1 MPRKKKES
9 VFPDYIRVRYPDTE
23 VLAMLTKKAIG
34 KKRSAAE
41 FAEACGLSK
50 STISRIINE
59 KFTTPVSD
67 GVIAAI
73 AKNADPESGVS
84 LKDLLAAHG
93 LIPVILV
100 NEGKAIPLDESKG
113 PKKPPRPDAN
123 NTSSYKA
130 IVDVNSSALSRA
142 VATILASSIEDN
154 LLPHR
159 FREII
164 QSALLEKGYTLELHQ
179 DIDIVKMP
187 QFRYKVPFAFTT
199 NAVEV
204 DGLHMWAFDIHDDVR
219 FSLYQKIS
227 WIFGT
232 AYIES
237 PRQNGIK
244 ISLVT
249 MDKDQ
254 FMEAKEKFKDIE
266 ITDCISIILI
276 DITNKC
282 VVEEFRIKQNNALAP
297 LISVFS
303 NAEDFFQFK
312 G

>member
-9 VFPDYIRVRYPDTE
+9 IFPDYVRVRYPDMA

-34 KKRSAAE
+34 ANRSLTE
-41 FAEACGLSK
+41 FSEACGLSK

-73 AKNADPESGVS
+73 AKNAAPESGVS
-84 LKDLLAAHG
+84 LKDFLAAHG

-100 NEGKAIPLDESKG
+100 NEGKAVPLDESKG
-113 PKKPPRPDAN
+113 PKKPPKSNAN
-123 NTSSYKA
+123 YSSYKA
-130 IVDVNSSALSRA
+130 IVDVNSSSLSRA
-142 VATILASSIEDN
+142 VATILASSLEDS
-154 LLPHR
+154 LLPRR

-164 QSALLEKGYTLELHQ
+164 QSALLEKGYTIELHQ
-179 DIDIVKMP
+179 DIDIVKNP
-187 QFRYKVPFAFTT
+187 QFRYKAPFAFTT

-204 DGLHMWAFDIHDDVR
+204 DGLRMWAFDIHDDVR

-237 PRQNGIK
+237 PHRNGIK

-249 MDKDQ
+249 MDKEQ

-266 ITDCISIILI
+266 ITDCISIILV
-276 DITNKC
+276 DITDKR
-282 VVEEFRIKQNNALAP
+282 VVEEFRIKQSNALAP
-297 LISVFS
+297 SISVFS
-303 NAEDFFQFK
+303 SIEDSFQFK